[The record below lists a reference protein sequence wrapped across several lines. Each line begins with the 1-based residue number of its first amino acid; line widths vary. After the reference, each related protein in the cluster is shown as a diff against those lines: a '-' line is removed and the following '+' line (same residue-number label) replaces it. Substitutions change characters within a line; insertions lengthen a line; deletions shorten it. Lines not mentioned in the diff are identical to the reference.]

1 MKSSDNF
8 AGGQP
13 TSPKAPAR
21 QRSPQAKALPQH
33 PPALPALLAQL
44 DQIAADVEARTDD
57 RDAAAVAVAVRLV
70 VTLARQQGP
79 EGARLT
85 PTRAASAAGLCW
97 RSGGSQVGEHIEAAP
112 SPAHLEI
119 SEATLEALTYL
130 SDAQE
135 AARRLALALGQ
146 HIEPRDLPDLRD
158 DAQDLALCL
167 DQLGGELGRCCYQ
180 LTGLG
185 GPGPRSLAV
194 NVRDLAAIVAGLRAR
209 LRPDQA
215 AEETSTQR
223 IAARIAAE
231 HFARS
236 A

>member
-1 MKSSDNF
+1 MARPASR
-8 AGGQP
+8 
-13 TSPKAPAR
+13 KAPASR
-21 QRSPQAKALPQH
+21 SSPQAKTLPRS
-33 PPALPALLAQL
+33 PAAFLAQL
-44 DQIAADVEARTDD
+44 DQLAADVEASTDD
-57 RDAAAVAVAVRLV
+57 RDAAAVAVAVRQLV
-70 VTLARQQGP
+70 ALARQKAP

-85 PTRAASAAGLCW
+85 PTRTASAAGLCW
-97 RSGGSQVGEHIEAAP
+97 RSGGSQGGEHIEAAP

-158 DAQDLALCL
+158 EAQDLALCL

-215 AEETSTQR
+215 AEETS
-223 IAARIAAE
+223 ASGAVARIAAQ